1 MRPIWLVA
9 LLAIT
14 ALPDRERD
22 RAALLAADRDVARSA
37 NSLSAFAEDAA
48 YLYPGAPLVRGKNA
62 IRALLDSAGAGD
74 LTWTPEFADVSDD
87 GTVGYT
93 YGWTRSADQ
102 QGKYLACWRRRDGGS
117 WMVTAYT
124 RTRLAPAVT
133 QPPAPVA
140 APNSLVRGRGRAD
153 SRELLSADSAFSA
166 MSVTR
171 GAKTAFLAFAANE
184 AITLGAPT
192 APFNRGR
199 EAIVATFAAFPADAV
214 LEWAPVVANVAGSGD
229 LGCTVGE
236 ASISPT
242 HSYSKY
248 LTVWKRQTDGSWKF
262 VADGGNARPAPAPTG
277 ARTPH

>member
-9 LLAIT
+9 LLAVT

-48 YLYPGAPLVRGKNA
+48 YLYPGARLVRGKNA

-93 YGWTRSADQ
+93 YGWTRAADQ

-124 RTRLAPAVT
+124 RTKLAPGTPQA
-133 QPPAPVA
+133 PAALGVA
-140 APNSLVRGRGRAD
+140 AAAVRGPAD
-153 SRELLSADSAFSA
+153 SRQLKSADSAFA
-166 MSVTR
+166 ALSVAR
-171 GAKTAFLAFAANE
+171 GAQAAFIAFAASE
-184 AITLGAPT
+184 AVLLGPPGAPMT
-192 APFNRGR
+192 HGR
-199 EAIVATFAAFPADAV
+199 EAIGAAFAEFPKDAV
-214 LEWAPVVANVAGSGD
+214 LDWAPVTADLSGSGD

-236 ASISPT
+236 ASISPH

-262 VADGGNARPAPAPTG
+262 VADGGNARPGP
-277 ARTPH
+277 